1 MTKNIPKFLWQL
13 RLRKGAFHQF
23 PAADSRP
30 VIGITANFSEGN
42 SCLSKAYYESVI
54 RAGGTPLLFPPTSDT
69 STLINMLDRV
79 DGVLFSGGADV
90 NPLFAEEEPLVAL
103 HGINAE
109 RDLAELYLARLAY
122 HRQLPMLGICRGIQ
136 LLAMALD
143 GKVEQD
149 LYSSPAPEGA
159 LPHIKH
165 SQEAARSEAT
175 HGVTVSSGSIL
186 SQLYESDTL
195 YVNSFHHQA
204 VKDVGKRFCVTAM
217 APDGVIEAME
227 SSEMKPIMGV
237 QWHPECMEEG
247 APIFQWLVEEARL
260 FKEVRKIHD
269 DTLTLDTHCD
279 TPMFFP
285 SNINFAHRDERILV
299 DLHKMTEGH
308 LDATIMV
315 AYLPQPKEGESFT
328 EKVFFDVS
336 GPRAYADLIFDKIE
350 EIAAANAGYLSIAH
364 TPDELYTNKIEGKK
378 SIMLGIENGLALE
391 GDIRLL
397 EHFKSRGVVYITL
410 CHNGDNDIC
419 DSARGSNTHGGVSAF
434 GEQVIRE
441 MNRQGIMV
449 DLSHASEQSFYD
461 ALSIS
466 SHPIVCSHSSARAL
480 CDHPRNLTDDQ
491 MRDLARKGGVAQTTL
506 YPGFLC
512 KSGEAS
518 VLDAVAHLE
527 HAIDVMGIDHVGIG
541 TDFDGDGGVRGM
553 ADASEALNFTRHLL
567 RKRFSKDDLWK
578 IWGGNFLRVMKMVQ
592 QSVVVLLAL
601 LLFTTGCKGT
611 AQSKEEE
618 EASAFSA
625 TFEADSAYAFCA
637 AQCQFGPRTMNSE
650 AHDRCERWITSKFQQ
665 YGLTTHLQRATL
677 KGYDGTPLK
686 ACNIIASIRPE
697 QKRRLLIC
705 AHWDSRPWADNDPDS
720 THWHTPVMAAND
732 GASGVAVM
740 IELARVLKEK
750 KDSINIGIDFI
761 CFDAEDWGTPQWAT
775 GYESDNTWALG
786 STYWA
791 AHPHQTNYS
800 AEFGILLDMVGGQ
813 GASFYKEGFS
823 LHYASSVVERVWTAA
838 AKSGY
843 GSYFPHAEG
852 GTINDD
858 HVPLNEIAKLPTID
872 VIPYYPDC
880 QQSSFG
886 PTWHTIHDTMEH
898 IDRNTLKAV
907 GQTLLTLIASF
918 TADQPQP

>member
-1 MTKNIPKFLWQL
+1 MFLQQL
-13 RLRKGAFHQF
+13 VNG
-23 PAADSRP
+23 
-30 VIGITANFSEGN
+30 
-42 SCLSKAYYESVI
+42 LS
-54 RAGGTPLLFPPTSDT
+54 L
-69 STLINMLDRV
+69 
-79 DGVLFSGGADV
+79 
-90 NPLFAEEEPLVAL
+90 
-103 HGINAE
+103 
-109 RDLAELYLARLAY
+109 
-122 HRQLPMLGICRGIQ
+122 
-136 LLAMALD
+136 
-143 GKVEQD
+143 
-149 LYSSPAPEGA
+149 
-159 LPHIKH
+159 
-165 SQEAARSEAT
+165 
-175 HGVTVSSGSIL
+175 GSIYAL
-186 SQLYESDTL
+186 IALGYTMV
-195 YVNSFHHQA
+195 YGI
-204 VKDVGKRFCVTAM
+204 VK
-217 APDGVIEAME
+217 
-227 SSEMKPIMGV
+227 
-237 QWHPECMEEG
+237 
-247 APIFQWLVEEARL
+247 L
-260 FKEVRKIHD
+260 
-269 DTLTLDTHCD
+269 
-279 TPMFFP
+279 
-285 SNINFAHRDERILV
+285 INFAHRDERILV

-813 GASFYKEGFS
+813 GARFYKEGFS